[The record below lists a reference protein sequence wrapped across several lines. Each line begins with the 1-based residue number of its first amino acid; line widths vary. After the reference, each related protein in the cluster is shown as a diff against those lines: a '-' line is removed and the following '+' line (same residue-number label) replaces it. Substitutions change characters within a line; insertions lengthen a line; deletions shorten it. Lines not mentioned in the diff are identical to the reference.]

1 MKTIF
6 KIPVLL
12 LALIL
17 VISCGK
23 DSKKEEEKKM
33 SPVEMATKVAELE
46 CESELARIDGDSEKA
61 EKIDE
66 EASNMIGELRK
77 ILGDDPDEEIEAS
90 IAEAFREVEDQCSE
104 KITEMAAADGKKAG
118 ELYCKVV
125 NAIAN
130 SDYEDLEKLTKE
142 SQDFSVEMEKKYLGL
157 EANEEVKKAFND
169 AMMAANENCI

>member
-12 LALIL
+12 LALML
-17 VISCGK
+17 VVSCG
-23 DSKKEEEKKM
+23 DSKKEKEEEEKL
-33 SPVEMATKVAELE
+33 SLVE
-46 CESELARIDGDSEKA
+46 
-61 EKIDE
+61 
-66 EASNMIGELRK
+66 
-77 ILGDDPDEEIEAS
+77 
-90 IAEAFREVEDQCSE
+90 Q
-104 KITEMAAADGKKAG
+104 AAADGKKAG

-142 SQDFSVEMEKKYLGL
+142 SQDFGAEMEKKYLGL

-169 AMMAANENCI
+169 AMMAANKNCI